1 MVNLPRDLYSGK
13 MCRTVIIMYSC
24 GHEGNTVVVMPRC
37 ARYPRCLATLD
48 GYYYL
53 EYACATCRGSP
64 DDFGE

>member
-1 MVNLPRDLYSGK
+1 

-53 EYACATCRGSP
+53 EYPCGECRDTSS
-64 DDFGE
+64 DFGD